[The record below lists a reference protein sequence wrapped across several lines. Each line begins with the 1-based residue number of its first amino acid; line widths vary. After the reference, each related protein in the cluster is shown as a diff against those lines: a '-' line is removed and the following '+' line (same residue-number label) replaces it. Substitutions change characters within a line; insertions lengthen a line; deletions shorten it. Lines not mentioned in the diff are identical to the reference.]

1 MCEKNARVL
10 GKDGV
15 AKDLASKVIIMP
27 AARKPLPEARDWLNS
42 TVQPEPLKAI
52 LLKTTSVL
60 GSALMIPHSDIAF
73 HVLVVDLNFQNLRPV
88 SQLGMLSRSKSLIRM
103 YFNPVYLVLGLASA
117 AYAMPFVATTTTTT
131 TPTPTPQNPHP
142 QLITRANSRSPLI
155 AKIAFMG
162 THEGQTKQAE
172 EYGIMPSKVYKRV
185 KKAVKSLVPQENQ
198 NRDLILTFDVYFEG
212 SVDEVFEICLTWN
225 GQGPDVYGCVSFE
238 DRRKGESGS
247 WFIERATIISE
258 FEQNIHT

>member
-1 MCEKNARVL
+1 
-10 GKDGV
+10 
-15 AKDLASKVIIMP
+15 
-27 AARKPLPEARDWLNS
+27 
-42 TVQPEPLKAI
+42 
-52 LLKTTSVL
+52 
-60 GSALMIPHSDIAF
+60 
-73 HVLVVDLNFQNLRPV
+73 
-88 SQLGMLSRSKSLIRM
+88 M

-117 AYAMPFVATTTTTT
+117 AYVMPFVATTTTT

-142 QLITRANSRSPLI
+142 QLITCANSRSPLI

-162 THEGQTKQAE
+162 THEGQSISESIPIHGFTISSAKQAE

-247 WFIERATIISE
+247 WFIERATII
-258 FEQNIHT
+258 